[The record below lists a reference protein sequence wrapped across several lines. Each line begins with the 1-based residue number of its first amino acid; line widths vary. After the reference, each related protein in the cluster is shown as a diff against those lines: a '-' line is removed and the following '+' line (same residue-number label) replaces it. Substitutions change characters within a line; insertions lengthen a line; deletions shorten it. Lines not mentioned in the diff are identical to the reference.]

1 MAVVGYTSISTGG
14 TELQRKGCQEA
25 VGLVVWV
32 TKENVVA
39 KAVGLEEADISQG
52 KVSRKGSL
60 IARMGNKE
68 VE

>member
-1 MAVVGYTSISTGG
+1 
-14 TELQRKGCQEA
+14 
-25 VGLVVWV
+25 VVWV

-39 KAVGLEEADISQG
+39 KVVGLEADISQG